1 MVKRGGQQREVKHV
15 SQLSQGFAFAANID
29 AFALAL
35 AHTSP
40 GYVWN
45 GQGSRSER
53 DVARL
58 AFKVFEVD
66 AVEPPAAN
74 CVERNGFSTG
84 PAKLPKMSLSGTAG
98 AHDSPSSPLN
108 EGVGA
113 ARVAGDRAENI
124 ASEGVRDV

>member
-1 MVKRGGQQREVKHV
+1 MKHV
-15 SQLSQGFAFAANID
+15 SQLSQGFAANID

-35 AHTSP
+35 ADTSP

-74 CVERNGFSTG
+74 CVERNGFPTG

-113 ARVAGDRAENI
+113 AGVAGDRAENI
-124 ASEGVRDV
+124 AGEGVRDV